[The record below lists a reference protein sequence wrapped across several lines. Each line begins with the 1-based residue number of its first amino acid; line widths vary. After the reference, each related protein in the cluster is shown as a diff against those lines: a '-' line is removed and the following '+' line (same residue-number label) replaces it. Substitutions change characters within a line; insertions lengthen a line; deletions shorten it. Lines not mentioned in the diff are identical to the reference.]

1 MIELTIA
8 AVLVVVLLATGW
20 RLSWLATRVDRAN
33 TRAERTWAALDTALV
48 RRAQGAAELA
58 LAPRVDPATALLVS
72 DAAAAA
78 LEADLSRAD
87 REQAESDLSHV
98 LDLVTPDLGD
108 GAGGLADLRD
118 RAVLSR
124 RLHNDAVATART
136 LHRRRTVRLFRL
148 AGHAAEPMPF
158 EMADD
163 RHPSWAAEW

>member
-1 MIELTIA
+1 MTELMLA
-8 AVLVVVLLATGW
+8 AVLAVVLLTSGW
-20 RLSWLATRVDRAN
+20 RLFWLATRVDRAH
-33 TRAERTWAALDTALV
+33 TRAERTWAALDAALV

-58 LAPRVDPATALLVS
+58 LAPRVDPATALLVA

-78 LEADLSRAD
+78 LEPDLCRAD

-98 LDLVTPDLGD
+98 LDLVTSELGD
-108 GAGGLADLRD
+108 GTWGVVDLRD

-148 AGHAAEPMPF
+148 AGPATEPTPF

-163 RHPSWAAEW
+163 RRPSWAAEW